1 MGSLIRLFCL
11 LSLASFLLSDA
22 GVPQSSLVQTWS
34 KALDGTSATPV
45 ARVVNLLKEM
55 SATLQKE
62 MEEDEDLFNKLGCW
76 CNTNEYEKGNSI
88 SEAEAKITE
97 LEATIEGLT
106 AKVAELGTKIKEVEA
121 EVAADKTALAEA
133 TALRE
138 KQIQEFHGSELDNI
152 QAIENLKAAIVILG
166 KHHGGNLRDAFPQL
180 SLSLLSL
187 NHKDFPWSA
196 DHETDMSRNFDQFMH
211 RSGYD
216 EGTDVSSTQSAKQK
230 FLQQETQPVQPKGW
244 SVDDAAIVQRA
255 LRSASA
261 FVQARHGDEYYPSYS
276 AKSGE
281 IMGVLKQLKEE
292 MEGDLSEVQK
302 EENQRAATFA
312 ELRAAKTQ
320 EIEEGEKMA
329 EKKEDELAQ
338 SMNDLAEAKED
349 LGQEQAALSE
359 TQKFMMNLKKTCA
372 EADKNFEARKNA
384 RLAEIKAVAETIQ
397 ILMQDEARD
406 AMSGTYNFLQVE
418 SVQHGNRIKAA
429 KLLRSAA
436 VKSRNPEL
444 MALATSVELDAFTRV
459 KKAIDDMIGMLKQQ
473 EVDEVAKHDW
483 CNAELQETEM
493 STMKTED
500 RKADLIAK
508 RDALAATVSRLTDE
522 IAEAKKQINELQVNL
537 QRASEDRRG
546 ANVDFQKTLSDQ
558 MATQAVLEKALDR
571 LATYYDK
578 EALMQRSSH
587 GHAKQTPP
595 VPQMEYKPSSGA
607 SGVMQMIE
615 KLIYEAKDLQA
626 TAKQGESDA
635 QSAYESLVADTND
648 SVGTLQQEVVSKIK
662 AKSQAESDHMQTES
676 DLNEAV
682 DELERLSKYTA
693 NLHGECD
700 YLLKNFDIRQAGR
713 AQEIE
718 ALQQAKQILSGADF
732 S

>member
-1 MGSLIRLFCL
+1 MGSPIRLFCL
-11 LSLASFLLSDA
+11 LWLAAFLPSDA

-76 CNTNEYEKGNSI
+76 CNTNEYEKGNFI

-97 LEATIEGLT
+97 LEATIQELT

-121 EVAADKTALAEA
+121 EVAEDKKALAEA

-152 QAIENLKAAIVILG
+152 QAIENLKAAIIILG

-180 SLSLLSL
+180 SVSFLAL

-196 DHETDMSRNFDQFMH
+196 DHESDMSHNFDQFMH

-216 EGTDVSSTQSAKQK
+216 EATDVSSTQSTAQK
-230 FLQQETQPVQPKGW
+230 FLQQETQVAQPKGW
-244 SVDDAAIVQRA
+244 SVDDAAVVQRA
-255 LRSASA
+255 LKSASA
-261 FVQARHGDEYYPSYS
+261 FVQARHGDQYYPSYS

-302 EENQRAATFA
+302 EENQRAANFA

-359 TQKFMMNLKKTCA
+359 NQKFMMNLKKTCA

-384 RLAEIKAVAETIQ
+384 RLAEIKAVAETIN
-397 ILMQDEARD
+397 ILTQDEARD

-418 SVQHGNRIKAA
+418 SVQHGNRVQAA
-429 KLLRSAA
+429 RVLRSAA
-436 VKSRNPEL
+436 AKTGNPEL

-473 EVDEVAKHDW
+473 QVDEVAKHDW

-508 RDALAATVSRLTDE
+508 NDALAATISRLTDE
-522 IAEAKKQINELQVNL
+522 IEEAKK
-537 QRASEDRRG
+537 
-546 ANVDFQKTLSDQ
+546 TDQ
-558 MATQAVLEKALDR
+558 
-571 LATYYDK
+571 
-578 EALMQRSSH
+578 
-587 GHAKQTPP
+587 
-595 VPQMEYKPSSGA
+595 
-607 SGVMQMIE
+607 
-615 KLIYEAKDLQA
+615 
-626 TAKQGESDA
+626 
-635 QSAYESLVADTND
+635 
-648 SVGTLQQEVVSKIK
+648 
-662 AKSQAESDHMQTES
+662 
-676 DLNEAV
+676 
-682 DELERLSKYTA
+682 
-693 NLHGECD
+693 
-700 YLLKNFDIRQAGR
+700 
-713 AQEIE
+713 
-718 ALQQAKQILSGADF
+718 
-732 S
+732 